1 LPRILALLF
10 LPFALT
16 AFADNNIQEHKLAN
30 GLKVVVQED
39 HRSPV
44 LVSQVWYRAGS
55 MDEVTGDTGVAHALE
70 HMMFKGT
77 KKVPAGQFSR
87 IIAAAGGKDNAFTS
101 RDYTV
106 FFQQLDKSRLGLA
119 MQLESDRMQNLQI
132 SDAEFAKE
140 IRVVKEERRWR
151 TDDKPQAVVAEQFNA
166 TAYQEHPYGKPVI
179 GWMNDLEQMT
189 AEDARN
195 WYHTWYAPN
204 NATLVV
210 VGDVDPKLVFAM
222 AEKYFGPLKPHKL
235 PVRKNQIEPEQ
246 KGERRIVVKVPAK
259 LPYLLMGYP
268 APSLRDAEHDWEPY
282 ALAILTG
289 VLDGNTA
296 SRLNSDLVR
305 RDRIAV
311 DVSADYDIT
320 NRGPSQIEFD
330 ATPSEG
336 TSIGDLELAMRS
348 EINNIKQDGITESEL
363 QRVKAQVIAADVY
376 ERDSMFNQAL
386 KIGTYESVGL
396 SWRDLAQYTKKLQA
410 VTAEQVQQVAQKY
423 LDDDKLTIATLDPQP
438 VDEHAPKHEEFFHVR

>member
-1 LPRILALLF
+1 
-10 LPFALT
+10 
-16 AFADNNIQEHKLAN
+16 
-30 GLKVVVQED
+30 
-39 HRSPV
+39 
-44 LVSQVWYRAGS
+44 
-55 MDEVTGDTGVAHALE
+55 
-70 HMMFKGT
+70 
-77 KKVPAGQFSR
+77 
-87 IIAAAGGKDNAFTS
+87 
-101 RDYTV
+101 
-106 FFQQLDKSRLGLA
+106 
-119 MQLESDRMQNLQI
+119 
-132 SDAEFAKE
+132 
-140 IRVVKEERRWR
+140 
-151 TDDKPQAVVAEQFNA
+151 
-166 TAYQEHPYGKPVI
+166 
-179 GWMNDLEQMT
+179 
-189 AEDARN
+189 
-195 WYHTWYAPN
+195 
-204 NATLVV
+204 
-210 VGDVDPKLVFAM
+210 
-222 AEKYFGPLKPHKL
+222 
-235 PVRKNQIEPEQ
+235 
-246 KGERRIVVKVPAK
+246 
-259 LPYLLMGYP
+259 YP